1 MYRVLNPATGE
12 IVREYQTASDKEIRS
27 ALERS
32 DRAFTSW
39 SEASIAD
46 RTKVLF
52 RLSELYKERSG
63 ELSEVINMEM
73 GKSMSEAKGE
83 TVICSLIYKYF
94 AENAE
99 AFLADEPLKGPKKAE
114 AHIQRRPVG
123 SVLGIMP
130 WNFPYY
136 QVARFA
142 APNLALGN
150 TIILKHA
157 PSCPRSAEI
166 IEQMFHEAG
175 LPEDAYINI
184 YATNDQVSDIILP
197 SPLNHGV
204 SLTGSERAGSAVAA
218 AAGRNLKKVVLELGG
233 SDPYIVLDSKDLNET
248 VSTAFKTRM
257 TNNGQACNGPKRM
270 IVMDDIYDEFVAKMT
285 ATVKD
290 FTPEDPYV
298 EESELRPMASSQAAD
313 QFIEQ
318 VKDTVS
324 QGANLHAGGERYKG
338 PGAFVQPVVL
348 TDVKP
353 EMRGYYEELFGPAL
367 IIFKVSS
374 EQEAVSLAN
383 DTPYGLGA
391 AVFSTDPERA
401 MAVGD
406 QLETGMVFINSPEQT
421 REFLPFGGVK
431 RSGLGRELGPLAMDE
446 FVNKKL
452 VYKAETIPTVANT
465 STS

>member
-1 MYRVLNPATGE
+1 MYRVSNPATGE
-12 IVREYQTASDKEIRS
+12 VVMEYPTASDQEIEA

-39 SEASIAD
+39 SITPISE

-52 RLSELYKERSG
+52 RLSELYQERSG
-63 ELSEVINMEM
+63 ELAEVINMEM
-73 GKSMSEAKGE
+73 GKSLSEAKGE
-83 TVICSLIYKYF
+83 TIICSLIYKYF
-94 AENAE
+94 AENAP
-99 AFLADEPLKGPKKAE
+99 AFLEDELLKGPKRAE

-123 SVLGIMP
+123 SLLGIMP

-184 YATNDQVSDIILP
+184 YATNDQVADIILP

-204 SLTGSERAGSAVAA
+204 SLTGSERAGSSVAA
-218 AAGRNLKKVVLELGG
+218 TAGKNLKKVVLELGG
-233 SDPYIVLDSKDLNET
+233 SDPYIILDSEDLEKT
-248 VSTAFKTRM
+248 VSTAFNTRM
-257 TNNGQACNGPKRM
+257 ANTGQACNGPKRM
-270 IVMDDIYDEFVAKMT
+270 IVMDDIYDEFVTKMT
-285 ATVKD
+285 AMVKD
-290 FTPEDPYV
+290 FTPEDPYAEV
-298 EESELRPMASSQAAD
+298 SKLSPMASQQAAD

-324 QGANLHAGGERYKG
+324 QGATLHIGGEHYRG

-367 IIFKVSS
+367 IIFRVSS
-374 EQEAVSLAN
+374 EQEAVTLAN

-391 AVFSTDPERA
+391 AVFSVDAERA
-401 MAVGD
+401 TAVGD

-446 FVNKKL
+446 FVNKRL
-452 VYKAETIPTVANT
+452 VYKAETLPSSPSA
-465 STS
+465 STP